1 MGYPLSVR
9 DVFVDLVCRDGV
21 GPERAGPLVGV
32 SAGLGSEWARQAV
45 RMSVHEARRLGLAG
59 EGSDSTGRGLTLAE
73 RGAIQLGLRAGKSQA
88 WIARELGRDRSVVS
102 RELARNR
109 GSDGNYY
116 ASSAHLHARR
126 RRRRPKT
133 PLLARPES
141 APLRAFIESSMDAGW
156 SPKLIADVVAR
167 EPDAMMG
174 RVSHETIYRA
184 LYVQARGL
192 LRQDLHRRLSTG
204 RARRK
209 PQDGSARSSSP
220 YSDAFRISQR
230 PAPAR

>member
-116 ASSAHLHARR
+116 ASSAHLRARR